1 MRTLIVILFFV
12 VVVAQAHAE
21 TLLGRA
27 IWIHDG
33 DTVTINAKNGTWFK
47 VRLWGI
53 DAPELDQPGGKEA
66 MLELIQLIGRKTVTV
81 SVKDRDRYGRIVGVI
96 TYRNRD
102 INREMIQLGY
112 ALYYKQYAPNQK
124 VYADA
129 EQTAKEKKEGL
140 WKSENPPIPPW
151 EWRKMKRK
159 KRAPRLERPEDNSA
173 TLPRSSRAS
182 CGSFFSSFRVAT
194 ALARLTCL
202 QPPEFPCARRGIPGG
217 RVRDVRE

>member
-66 MLELIQLIGRKTVTV
+66 MLELIQLIARKTVTV

-102 INREMIQLGY
+102 INREMIQRGH
-112 ALYYKQYAPNQK
+112 AWYYKQYAPDQK
-124 VYADA
+124 SYADA
-129 EQTAKEKKEGL
+129 EQAAKEKKAGL

-151 EWRKMKRK
+151 DWRKRKRK
-159 KRAPRLERPEDNSA
+159 KRAPRVERPEVSQLFRAASIAA
-173 TLPRSSRAS
+173 TIFWKSSSRRIGISRRPDLYAATS
-182 CGSFFSSFRVAT
+182 GTEHPSSAAVA
-194 ALARLTCL
+194 
-202 QPPEFPCARRGIPGG
+202 
-217 RVRDVRE
+217 

>member
-1 MRTLIVILFFV
+1 MRRLILILFFV

-21 TLLGRA
+21 TLLRGRA

-33 DTVTINAKNGTWFK
+33 DTVTVNAKNGTWFK

-102 INREMIQLGY
+102 INREMIQSGH
-112 ALYYKQYAPNQK
+112 AWYYEQYASNQK

-159 KRAPRLERPEDNSA
+159 KRAPRLERPEDNSV
-173 TLPRSSRAS
+173 TLPRSSPAS
-182 CGSFFSSFRVAT
+182 
-194 ALARLTCL
+194 
-202 QPPEFPCARRGIPGG
+202 
-217 RVRDVRE
+217 

>member
-102 INREMIQLGY
+102 INREMIQRGH
-112 ALYYKQYAPNQK
+112 AWYYKQYAPNQK

-159 KRAPRLERPEDNSA
+159 KRAPRVERPEDNSA
-173 TLPRSSRAS
+173 ISHLFASPRRERA
-182 CGSFFSSFRVAT
+182 
-194 ALARLTCL
+194 
-202 QPPEFPCARRGIPGG
+202 
-217 RVRDVRE
+217 

>member
-21 TLLGRA
+21 TILRGRA

-66 MLELIQLIGRKTVTV
+66 MLELIQLVGRKTVTV

-96 TYRNRD
+96 TYWNRD
-102 INREMIQLGY
+102 INREMIQRGH
-112 ALYYKQYAPNQK
+112 AWYYEQYAPDQK
-124 VYADA
+124 NYADA
-129 EQTAKEKKEGL
+129 EQEAKEKKAGL
-140 WKSENPPIPPW
+140 WKSKNPPIPPW
-151 EWRKMKRK
+151 EWRKRKRK
-159 KRAPRLERPEDNSA
+159 KQAPRLERPEDNSV
-173 TLPRSSRAS
+173 TLPRSSPAS
-182 CGSFFSSFRVAT
+182 CGSFFSSFRAST
-194 ALARLTCL
+194 ARARLTCL
-202 QPPEFPCARRGIPGG
+202 QPPEFPGAQ
-217 RVRDVRE
+217 

>member
-1 MRTLIVILFFV
+1 MIIFYATLNRMRTLIVILFFV

-102 INREMIQLGY
+102 INREMIQRGH
-112 ALYYKQYAPNQK
+112 ARYYKQYAPDQK

-159 KRAPRLERPEDNSA
+159 KQAPRVERPEDNSA

-194 ALARLTCL
+194 ARARLTCL
-202 QPPEFPCARRGIPGG
+202 QPPEFPGAR
-217 RVRDVRE
+217 

>member
-102 INREMIQLGY
+102 INREMIQRGH
-112 ALYYKQYAPNQK
+112 ARYYKQYAPDQK

-129 EQTAKEKKEGL
+129 EQTAKEKKRRPVEIG
-140 WKSENPPIPPW
+140 KSADPSLGMAEN
-151 EWRKMKRK
+151 EAK
-159 KRAPRLERPEDNSA
+159 KTGAPRGA
-173 TLPRSSRAS
+173 
-182 CGSFFSSFRVAT
+182 
-194 ALARLTCL
+194 
-202 QPPEFPCARRGIPGG
+202 PGG
-217 RVRDVRE
+217 